1 MNQLQSLLIR
11 WVAWFAKITE
21 KLVVRLSFFIVR
33 LNSLLRE
40 AVSRIPLTPIQWVV
54 LAYLVIGVFYAAATP
69 VFEAGEELEHYTVV
83 HVLKNG
89 GLPVQ
94 GTTDTFYWGDKASQP
109 PLYYAFAALLT
120 RSIDGSDYISLL
132 QFNPYARVND
142 LITFGNRNLLLPVT
156 AGVGESGTVLAVLVL
171 RLVNVAFG
179 ACVLVCVHRTAL
191 LFNAK
196 RPAIALLAAAVTA
209 FNPMFVF
216 VCASVS
222 NLPLAMVF
230 NGIVIACLMQT
241 LRTGFALSRSIAVGA
256 ALAAA
261 IMTHLAGLLI
271 LPVVLAT
278 WLFIARRDRNWRG
291 CGVAML
297 AATVLPV
304 AVCAFWFLRNQSL
317 YGDPLGFGVW
327 LEVIGRRAI
336 PIDVGT
342 LFAEMAYFRQSFWGI
357 FGVGNLKLGEGL
369 YFLLDVFVFISLFG
383 LVYMVMQLYAIRD
396 FGHARRELSGAL
408 PLLGI
413 MLLGIMAYFVLV
425 VSVAHVPGT
434 VVFPLMGA
442 ISPMLAA
449 GFIEVVWWFLF
460 FITPPDRSYVRAGD
474 AVPNESLH
482 PNAVWSARFLAM
494 VALLVPLVTILPT
507 YRPPAPIEQLEP
519 GVQRVYARYDGIE
532 LVGYQLMQ
540 DRYLP
545 GQVVGVTLYWRVLE
559 PTTNDYTLSLALLA
573 PGGEVLG
580 KEVTYPG
587 WGTLRTSAWQAGAI
601 YADTYF
607 IRLDPLI
614 VGNLPLRL
622 HVSWWDDTR
631 GIRIAQFDEKGDEIP
646 DVLLRAGA
654 MIFEQN
660 LRSSLA
666 SLQHID
672 PRKREF
678 GAKLRLEQFSF
689 DRQTLQT
696 VLIWDT
702 MSPMLIDY
710 TMTVQI
716 LNPSNEVV
724 SQFDTQ
730 PPLPTSFWGYG
741 DRYFTIHPLVPA
753 ELDPGDYRVIVAVY
767 DLETMERLTVF
778 DDPDSDDDATDYVQ
792 LFSFSIGAD
801 GSFLSEELN
810 KLQPEST
817 REATPEATEDGT
829 IRPQAVPVPGG

>member
-1 MNQLQSLLIR
+1 M
-11 WVAWFAKITE
+11 
-21 KLVVRLSFFIVR
+21 
-33 LNSLLRE
+33 
-40 AVSRIPLTPIQWVV
+40 
-54 LAYLVIGVFYAAATP
+54 AYLVIGVIYAASTP

-94 GTTDTFYWGDKASQP
+94 GTTDAFFWGDKASQP

-120 RSIDGSDYISLL
+120 NPIDGSDYTSLL
-132 QFNPYARVND
+132 QFNPFARVND
-142 LITFGNRNLLLPVT
+142 LLTFGNRNLLLPVT
-156 AGVGESGTVLAVLVL
+156 VGVGESGTVLAVLVL
-171 RLVNVAFG
+171 RLVNIAFG
-179 ACVLVCVHRTAL
+179 ACVLLCIHRTAL

-196 RPAIALLAAAVTA
+196 RPAIALLAVAITA
-209 FNPMFVF
+209 FNPMFIF
-216 VCASVS
+216 VSASVS

-230 NGIVIACLMQT
+230 SSIVVVFMMQT
-241 LRTGFALSRSIAVGA
+241 LRSGFAPGRSIALGI
-256 ALAAA
+256 ALMAA
-261 IMTHLAGLLI
+261 IMTHLASLLL
-271 LPVVLAT
+271 LPVLVAVT
-278 WLFIARRDRNWRG
+278 LFVARRDRNLKG
-291 CGVAML
+291 FGVAIAAVIGLPL
-297 AATVLPV
+297 AAGM
-304 AVCAFWFLRNQSL
+304 FWFLRNQSL

-327 LEVIGRRAI
+327 LEVVGRRSI
-336 PIDVGT
+336 PIDLAT
-342 LFAEMAYFRQSFWGI
+342 LFAEMAYFRQSYWGV
-357 FGVGNLKLGEGL
+357 FGVGNLSLGEGL
-369 YFLLDVFVFISLFG
+369 YFLLDLFVYVSLFG
-383 LVYMVMQLYAIRD
+383 LLYLVMQLYAIRD

-413 MLLGIMAYFVLV
+413 MLLGVVAYFVLV
-425 VSVAHVPGT
+425 ALVPHVPGT
-434 VVFPLMGA
+434 VVFPLIAA
-442 ISPMLAA
+442 IAPMLAA

-474 AVPNESLH
+474 AVPNESLQ
-482 PNAVWSARFLAM
+482 PNAVWSARFLAI
-494 VALLVPLVTILPT
+494 VALLVPMLTILPA
-507 YRPPAPIEQLEP
+507 YRPPVPIEQLEP
-519 GVQRVYARYDGIE
+519 SVQRVYARYDGIE

-545 GQVVGVTLYWRVLE
+545 GQVVGVTLYWRVQE
-559 PTTNDYTLSLALLA
+559 RTPNDYTLSLALLA

-587 WGTLRTSAWQAGAI
+587 WGTLRTSAWQTGAI

-614 VGNLPLRL
+614 VGNFPLRL
-622 HVSWWDDTR
+622 HVSWWDDDR
-631 GIRIAQFDEKGDEIP
+631 SARISEVDEKGNEIP

-654 MIFEQN
+654 VIFEQN
-660 LRSSLA
+660 LRSQLA

-672 PRKREF
+672 ARKREF
-678 GAKLRLEQFSF
+678 GAKLRLEQFAF

-696 VLIWDT
+696 LLIWDT
-702 MSPMLIDY
+702 ISPMLVDY
-710 TMTVQI
+710 TMTVQV
-716 LNPSNEVV
+716 LDQDNKVV

-741 DRYFTIHPLVPA
+741 DRYFSIHPLTPTK
-753 ELDPGDYRVIVAVY
+753 LQPGDYRVIVAVY

-778 DDPDSDDDATDYVQ
+778 DDPDSEDDPTDYVQ
-792 LFSFSIGAD
+792 LFTFTIDSD
-801 GSFLSEELN
+801 GRFISEELN